1 MAMVYLDHA
10 ATSPMP
16 PEVLKA
22 FSEAAKNDF
31 ANPSSPHRFAKNVA
45 KKIEKIKEDFLG
57 YLKAPAGF
65 KIFFTGS
72 ATESNNQ
79 VLYNYL
85 GKKKLLIFQ
94 GDHASITEITKIW
107 PGGDVAYY
115 YHDQIVE
122 SVTDDI
128 GLIVLTHVNNQS
140 GIILDIGVLATEIKK
155 KNPKIHIHVD
165 CAQSFGKI
173 EINLKKW
180 KVDSI
185 ALSAHKIGGPVGIGA
200 IVFDSFKKM
209 NPLFYGGGQQEGL
222 RPSTLSS
229 PLITAFAEATKLK
242 FEKLDHNFDHTKKL
256 NQKIQEEFAQ
266 FHFPFA
272 KIASPYILMMIIP
285 EVSSDILLRLL
296 EEKEIYL
303 SSTSACSSK
312 IKGENIV
319 FNAHKVPKAWH
330 KNVLR
335 ISFSANSTMPEV
347 QIFINKLQYILT
359 DLNPLIKKKK

>member
-1 MAMVYLDHA
+1 
-10 ATSPMP
+10 MP
-16 PEVLKA
+16 TEVLKA
-22 FSEAAKNDF
+22 FTDAAKNDF
-31 ANPSSPHRFAKNVA
+31 ANPSSPHRFAKGVT
-45 KKIEKIKEDFLG
+45 KKIEKIKEEFLTA
-57 YLKAPAGF
+57 LKAPAGF
-65 KIFFTGS
+65 KFFFTSS
-72 ATESNNQ
+72 ATEANNQ

-85 GKKKLLIFQ
+85 GKKKLLIFE
-94 GDHASITEITKIW
+94 GDHASITEIAKIW
-107 PGGDVAYY
+107 PESEIAFYN
-115 YHDQIVE
+115 HDQIIE

-128 GLIVLTHVNNQS
+128 GVIVLTHVNNQS
-140 GIILDIGVLATEIKK
+140 GIILDIGSLTSEIKK

-165 CAQSFGKI
+165 CAQSLGKI

-200 IVFDSFKKM
+200 VVFDSFKKI

-222 RPSTLSS
+222 RPSTLSY
-229 PLITAFAEATKLK
+229 PLIAAFYAALKLKTTKL
-242 FEKLDHNFDHTKKL
+242 DINFDHTKKINL
-256 NQKIQEEFAQ
+256 KIQQEFSQ

-272 KIASPYILMMIIP
+272 KTASPYILMMIIP
-285 EVSSDILLRLL
+285 EISSDILLRLL

-312 IKGENIV
+312 VKGENIV

-335 ISFSANSTMPEV
+335 ISFSSETSQAEV
-347 QIFINKLQYILT
+347 GSFITNLQYILT
-359 DLNPLIKKKK
+359 DLNPLMKKKR

>member
-1 MAMVYLDHA
+1 MVYLDHA

-22 FSEAAKNDF
+22 FTEAAKNDF
-31 ANPSSPHRFAKNVA
+31 ANPSSPYRFAKNVA
-45 KKIEKIKEDFLG
+45 KKIEKIKEDLLSFV
-57 YLKAPAGF
+57 KAPAGY
-65 KIFFTGS
+65 KIFFTSS

-79 VLYNYL
+79 ILYNYL

-94 GDHASITEITKIW
+94 GDHSSITEITKIW
-107 PGGDVAYY
+107 PAQDVSFYD
-115 YHDQIVE
+115 HDQIVE
-122 SVTDDI
+122 SVTDET

-140 GIILDIGVLATEIKK
+140 GIILDIASLAAAIKK
-155 KNPKIHIHVD
+155 KNPKIHIHID
-165 CAQSFGKI
+165 CAQSFGKV
-173 EINLKKW
+173 EVNLKKW

-200 IVFDSFKKM
+200 IIFDSFKKI
-209 NPLFYGGGQQEGL
+209 NPIFYGGGQQEGL
-222 RPSTLSS
+222 RASTLSY
-229 PLITAFAEATKLK
+229 PLIAAFAEAAKLK
-242 FEKLDHNFDHTKKL
+242 IDKLDHNFDHTKKIA
-256 NQKIQEEFAQ
+256 QKIQEEFAQ

-272 KIASPYILMMIIP
+272 KTASPYILMMIIP

-319 FNAHKVPKAWH
+319 FNAHKVPKEWH

-335 ISFSANSTMPEV
+335 ISLSSQSTMAEAQV
-347 QIFINKLQYILT
+347 FISKLQYILT
-359 DLNPLIKKKK
+359 DLNPLIKKRK